1 MNKEILTKRIRRVA
15 TDIADIANDID
26 NHRSRKAFFI
36 DLIKQR
42 IFELYDLQKELSEMQ
57 EAPAPVK
64 QGGYIKSTFATDV
77 PVKTAAEVP
86 PPPVTIPAK
95 QTGLFT
101 ETEKAPETIKE
112 ETPLPEEPIIHIE
125 ETEKKTEEIIPI
137 DTPIVTLEKETEDL
151 GVEQHIPA
159 AVVLPT
165 VETTEPPKN
174 IEPDYFTLEAIRRK
188 EEQLAVKT
196 EAETEAEK
204 EIEKEAEAEEQDLAI
219 PETPTAIT
227 PPIYTVPTPPS
238 PSPIDLESATKSV
251 WLVSLLTE
259 YKESKNKQN
268 DITQRLQN
276 TPITNFATAISISQK
291 HEFIT
296 ELFAGNSDIYKQTLA
311 EVEQRGSIEKALSY
325 LEYEIAEQ
333 YQWAKKEKLVAS
345 LLFLISRRFI

>member
-42 IFELYDLQKELSEMQ
+42 IFELYDLQKELSEMH

-64 QGGYIKSTFATDV
+64 QVGYIKSTFATDI
-77 PVKTAAEVP
+77 PVKTVAEVSP
-86 PPPVTIPAK
+86 TPAATPTQ

-101 ETEKAPETIKE
+101 ETTKTPETNKE
-112 ETPLPEEPIIHIE
+112 QTPPPVEPTVHIE
-125 ETEKKTEEIIPI
+125 EAPEKTEEAI
-137 DTPIVTLEKETEDL
+137 DMAPPVVTPEKETEEPS
-151 GVEQHIPA
+151 VEAPVQPP
-159 AVVLPT
+159 VVLPT
-165 VETTEPPKN
+165 AETIDPPKSL
-174 IEPDYFTLEAIRRK
+174 EPDYFTLEAIRRK
-188 EEQLAVKT
+188 EEQAAPKT
-196 EAETEAEK
+196 ELEAEQT
-204 EIEKEAEAEEQDLAI
+204 IEEQAAAV
-219 PETPTAIT
+219 PEIPTAIE
-227 PPIYTVPTPPS
+227 PPIYTPPTPPT
-238 PSPIDLESATKSV
+238 PPTPIETETAYESV
-251 WLVSLLTE
+251 WLVPLLAD

-311 EVEQRGSIEKALSY
+311 EVEQRGSVEKALSY